1 MICLAAAIA
10 LIHFGVKK
18 VVLVDRSEFRLQI
31 AQQLGFEI
39 INNGQQHVHER
50 ATDILGTTQG
60 LHGTDYPNANIFI
73 DAVDRNDI
81 LQAFIDL
88 GAIDRR
94 FVTVEI
100 NNSNPTLDM
109 LELIHGSKSIGG
121 SGEYHPEDVKTV
133 MAIMKGHQF
142 NLLLM
147 ITGEFNQNNSEEAIQ
162 DATDVNHTLKVLI
175 ITLNRINIYF
185 FSNLIYLY

>member
-1 MICLAAAIA
+1 MANY
-10 LIHFGVKK
+10 
-18 VVLVDRSEFRLQI
+18 S
-31 AQQLGFEI
+31 
-39 INNGQQHVHER
+39 QQHVQER
-50 ATDILGTTQG
+50 ATEILGTTQG

-121 SGEYHPEDVKTV
+121 SGEYRPENVKTV

-147 ITGEFNQNNSEEAIQ
+147 ITGEFNQNNLEEAIQ

-175 ITLNRINIYF
+175 NYHVKSNKYLF
-185 FSNLIYLY
+185 FQ